1 MWGWSLLGG
10 MITSIFGL
18 IGWFVGIALVLYI
31 AYELFKELF
40 FTLLFLAVV
49 GFGFLFWEI
58 VTK

>member
-10 MITSIFGL
+10 MITSVFGL

-31 AYELFKELF
+31 AYEFFRELF
-40 FTLLFLAVV
+40 FVALFLLTV
-49 GFGFLFWEI
+49 GLGIYLWEM